1 MIHYR
6 VLRVAGN
13 DGPIAHPGPVC
24 TGHQTLN
31 YAGQSTSITQ
41 FYSMEDIS
49 PFLDSL

>member
-1 MIHYR
+1 MMVQLHTLDQF
-6 VLRVAGN
+6 VLVN
-13 DGPIAHPGPVC
+13 
-24 TGHQTLN
+24 QTLN